1 MYPGVSTLEEAK
13 KELEEF
19 SAKWGKKY
27 PHVVKSW
34 ETNWEALTTFF
45 RYPLEIRRVMYTTN
59 IIESVNSKFKKVTAG
74 RRVFLTKES
83 LLKCFY
89 IWQLWSW
96 NVNGPRLR
104 IGHISTAR

>member
-1 MYPGVSTLEEAK
+1 M
-13 KELEEF
+13 
-19 SAKWGKKY
+19 
-27 PHVVKSW
+27 VKSW
-34 ETNWEALTTFF
+34 ETNWNTLTAFF

-59 IIESVNSKFKKVTAG
+59 IIESVNSKFRKAA
-74 RRVFLTKES
+74 ED
-83 LLKCFY
+83 

>member
-1 MYPGVSTLEEAK
+1 MEEAK

-19 SAKWGKKY
+19 STKWGKKY

-34 ETNWEALTTFF
+34 ETNWEALTAFF

-59 IIESVNSKFKKVTAG
+59 IIESVNSKFRKATAG
-74 RRVFLTKES
+74 RRVFPTEES